1 MMRRKVLLLQIEN
14 DREISPETDE
24 EFFDALWRS
33 LLLALKEDGFMNEA
47 QLRRA
52 EEKIRTQKFNNLNL
66 PGR

>member
-14 DREISPETDE
+14 DREIFPETDV

-52 EEKIRTQKFNNLNL
+52 EEKIRTQKFNNLNF